1 MDNQSPV
8 FAPLG
13 RLYDPLLQL
22 AKRVHT
28 ALLIREKTV
37 WVDHNG
43 YVFATSADLLGAI
56 SPHATIGL
64 YAKWTPLPMIELGLR
79 RALRERASAWIV
91 DWTATYPLAA
101 RAADQHILRFTALRK
116 RKRKR
121 KSTATQTRATKTQPR
136 PPDAGQPD
144 RAQPQY

>member
-1 MDNQSPV
+1 MDKQSPE

-13 RLYDPLLQL
+13 RLHDPLLQL
-22 AKRVHT
+22 AQRVHA

-43 YVFATSADLLGAI
+43 YVFATPTDLLSTI

-91 DWTATYPLAA
+91 DWKATPALDRRAADHHGLRFSAPRKRRRKPTGTPA
-101 RAADQHILRFTALRK
+101 RAAT
-116 RKRKR
+116 
-121 KSTATQTRATKTQPR
+121 
-136 PPDAGQPD
+136 PDAGQPS
-144 RAQPQY
+144 RPQLHS